1 MMPKPPTKEM
11 SNLPAMPAA
20 CHHFPAHFHI
30 DHLAKTVPRGPF
42 LGLDWGKSRVGIALS
57 DPDNTL
63 SMPLKVV
70 PTGGALRGAL
80 SQLWKDYAIKAIVMG
95 WPMHHTGEPS
105 ALCAPILRLA
115 TRLHDDHGWPIA
127 LYDERFT
134 TQGVA
139 AFLHQ
144 PKAVIDDHAA
154 ALILQ
159 GAIFRWKTLTSPP
172 CPYTAIRPSP
182 L

>member
-1 MMPKPPTKEM
+1 MIPKPPPHEM
-11 SNLPAMPAA
+11 SKRSDGSTTL
-20 CHHFPAHFHI
+20 HHFPAHFHI
-30 DHLAKTVPRGPF
+30 EHLAKTVSEGPF
-42 LGLDWGKSRVGIALS
+42 LGIDWGKSRVGIALS

-63 SMPLKVV
+63 SMPLSIVS
-70 PTGGALRGAL
+70 TGGALRGAL

-115 TRLHDDHGWPIA
+115 TRLHHDHGWPIA
-127 LYDERFT
+127 LYDERLT

-139 AFLHQ
+139 AYLHQ

-154 ALILQ
+154 ALMLQ
-159 GAIFRWKTLTSPP
+159 GAIFRWKTITSPP